1 MGGTSFNQGGLG
13 GRSPTA
19 GSPGFNGW
27 LYFRRSD
34 TAHKDVGGF
43 HSAAK
48 DDSCVFMHDGRPQG
62 TAALANN
69 HAGDKPVGA
78 TRG

>member
-1 MGGTSFNQGGLG
+1 V
-13 GRSPTA
+13 SPHN

-34 TAHKDVGGF
+34 TSHKDVGGF

-62 TAALANN
+62 TAA
-69 HAGDKPVGA
+69 
-78 TRG
+78 